1 MALKGNLRDFSVTQ
15 LLNLINLAQKSGTL
29 IVRNG
34 GATTYATFNQG
45 RLSWAELSVQKQG
58 LSQVLYTG
66 KAITTAQYNTLK
78 SRAGK
83 MNDKELG
90 LLLVN
95 SGYVTQQEILNSLQV
110 HYAQILLQLFDLEDG
125 AFIFDSVSNIPEDK
139 IPVRI
144 KIENIIIE
152 GSRRAKELAQ
162 LNDELPNLD
171 ISLRFT
177 DRPGVDIKQI
187 NLSEEEWRVVSYINP
202 KNTLKQIAQATKLSD
217 TTLRRIVYSLLH
229 AGLVELV
236 RPEVKPVLPTL
247 DKAIPG
253 TKEEQINLVD
263 RLIQR
268 IRSL

>member
-1 MALKGNLRDFSVTQ
+1 MALKGNLRDFTVTQ

-34 GATTYATFNQG
+34 GVTTFAAFDQG
-45 RLSWAELSVQKQG
+45 RLSWAENSSQKRG
-58 LSQVLYTG
+58 LSHILYMG
-66 KAITTAQYNTLK
+66 KAITAPQFNTLK
-78 SRAGK
+78 TRAGK
-83 MNDKELG
+83 MNDNELG

-95 SGYVTQQEILNSLQV
+95 SGYVTQPDILNSLQIY
-110 HYAQILLQLFDLEDG
+110 YAQILLQLFDLDDG
-125 AFIFDSVSNIPEDK
+125 TFIFDSISNIPDDK
-139 IPVRI
+139 IPVRV
-144 KIENIIIE
+144 KMENIIIE

-162 LNDELPNLD
+162 LNEEIPNLD
-171 ISLRFT
+171 ISLKFT
-177 DRPGVDIKQI
+177 DRPGIDIKNI
-187 NLSEEEWRVVSYINP
+187 HLSEEEWRVVSYINP
-202 KNTLKQIAQATKLSD
+202 KNTLSQIAEATKISD

-236 RPEVKPVLPTL
+236 RPEGQPVLPTL

-253 TKEEQINLVD
+253 TKEEQKNLVD